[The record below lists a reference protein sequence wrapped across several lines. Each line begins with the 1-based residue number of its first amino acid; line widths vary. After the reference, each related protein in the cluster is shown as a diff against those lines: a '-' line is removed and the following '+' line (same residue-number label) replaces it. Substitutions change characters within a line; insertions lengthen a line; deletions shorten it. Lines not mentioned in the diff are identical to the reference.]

1 MNLFF
6 FWGGG
11 QQLERSSRVKSTQ
24 KTWVQFL
31 VPIWWL
37 QFQGIPHPLLFWH
50 TQYTGIHVAK
60 HPKMFL
66 KKSQKVKWE
75 RDPAVEDLP
84 AVCEARKGRRNPVV
98 ELPGHRG
105 PGVCEVLLSFPC
117 V

>member
-1 MNLFF
+1 MNLL
-6 FWGGG
+6 GGG

-31 VPIWWL
+31 VPSWWL
-37 QFQGIPHPLLFWH
+37 QFQGIPHPLLVLAH
-50 TQYTGIHVAK
+50 TVHRHTCGK
-60 HPKMFL
+60 TPKDVF

-75 RDPAVEDLP
+75 HDPAVEDLP

-98 ELPGHRG
+98 ELPGLRG